1 MSDARREPSPPSSAL
16 ITDQAVSRAVDHL
29 LEASR
34 MDREVLAALK
44 RAELA
49 DGLTTEVTTDEWLS
63 SAISQLLDE
72 RGYAYPEDSLA
83 MYLGCDNVTVRQLTE
98 RPADV
103 PLDVRYACVGRLA
116 RLLLLLAR

>member
-1 MSDARREPSPPSSAL
+1 
-16 ITDQAVSRAVDHL
+16 
-29 LEASR
+29 

-49 DGLTTEVTTDEWLS
+49 DGLTAEVTTDEWLS

-72 RGYAYPEDSLA
+72 RGYAHPEDSLA

-103 PLDVRYACVGRLA
+103 PLDVR
-116 RLLLLLAR
+116 